1 MTWRRAARTLE
12 VRARRGLR
20 RWLTRPIT
28 LAPRAGGA
36 LSSAFGYGTLYF
48 SRPARRR
55 RSGTRSG
62 EAARRSNP
70 GGARASRVAP
80 LADPPHELGRARD
93 AAPGV
98 TGFVVL
104 S

>member
-1 MTWRRAARTLE
+1 VILS
-12 VRARRGLR
+12 
-20 RWLTRPIT
+20 
-28 LAPRAGGA
+28 RAG
-36 LSSAFGYGTLYF
+36 
-48 SRPARRR
+48 ARA
-55 RSGTRSG
+55 RSGTRNDV
-62 EAARRSNP
+62 AARRSNP

-93 AAPGV
+93 AAPVV